1 MIGQIEHALCADVE
15 DGLLVENES
24 ALRAVQV
31 EVEIAIQPNVKRDDN
46 QRPTVC
52 ER

>member
-1 MIGQIEHALCADVE
+1 MDVG
-15 DGLLVENES
+15 DSLLVENES
-24 ALRAVQV
+24 ALHASQV
-31 EVEIAIQPNVKRDDN
+31 EVEIAIQPNVERDDN